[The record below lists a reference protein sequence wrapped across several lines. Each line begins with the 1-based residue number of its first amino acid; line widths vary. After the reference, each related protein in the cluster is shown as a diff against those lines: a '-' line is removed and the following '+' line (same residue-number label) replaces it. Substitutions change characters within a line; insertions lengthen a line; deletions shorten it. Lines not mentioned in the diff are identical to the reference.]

1 MTGAGSFDGDA
12 FAELQSRLAPIWPE
26 ITLRRRPGQ
35 RTLVVVSSLS
45 LDLPASYQ
53 PLIAAYEERYL
64 IYVLALATAPG
75 THVIYVTSQPILPRM
90 VDYYLDLIPTADH
103 DDTRRR
109 LTTLSMGDA
118 TLQPLT
124 RKILDRPRTVAR
136 IRSLVPDGSP
146 AILIP
151 FVTSDLEVQ
160 LGLELGLPIYGTDP
174 RLAHLGTKTGS
185 REVFAAAGV
194 PHPRGTE
201 GVHTVADLVDA
212 LFELTRD
219 RPSAAAIVKLDEGV
233 SGTGNAVVD
242 LEDLGVDADRDGL
255 RERILALTPEDPDL
269 DAEGFLALLEARGG
283 IVEERI
289 SGDDFCS
296 PSVQLLVSPEGQ
308 VEVLTTHDQVLGGP
322 TGQTYYGCRFPAA
335 PDYAALISRHASA
348 IGDTMR
354 DHGVVGRF
362 GVDFVVTRAADGWH
376 AHAIEINLRSG
387 GTTHPFLALMA
398 LTEGTYDV
406 DRAEFTAHGTPKH
419 YVASDHLEVP
429 RLDTLTPDDV
439 LDVVAEAGLDWDHV
453 TRTGV
458 VLHMVSG
465 VGVAGRVGLTA
476 IGDTPADAQDRFDRV
491 EEALRDAAAPP

>member
-1 MTGAGSFDGDA
+1 MTGAGSFDGEA
-12 FAELQSRLAPIWPE
+12 FDELQSRLAPIWPE

-90 VDYYLDLIPTADH
+90 VDYYLDLIPTVDH

-109 LTTLSMGDA
+109 LTTLSVGDT
-118 TLQPLT
+118 TLRPLT
-124 RKILDRPRTVAR
+124 RKILDRPRTVER
-136 IRSLVPDGSP
+136 IRSLVQDGSP

-185 REVFAAAGV
+185 REVFAASGV

-201 GVHTVADLVDA
+201 GVHTVDDLVDA
-212 LFELTRD
+212 LVTIRTD
-219 RPSAAAIVKLDEGV
+219 HPPSAVIVKLDEGV
-233 SGTGNAVVD
+233 SGTGNAVID
-242 LEDLGVDADRDGL
+242 LDGLDGDADRDVL
-255 RERILALTPEDPDL
+255 RDRITSLTPEDPDL
-269 DAEGFLALLEARGG
+269 HAHGFLALLAERGG

-289 SGDDFCS
+289 SGPGFAS
-296 PSVQLLVSPEGQ
+296 PSVQLLVSPEGR

-362 GVDFVVTRAADGWH
+362 GVDFVVTRADDEWH

-429 RLDTLTPDDV
+429 HLDTLTPDDV
-439 LDVVAEAGLDWDHV
+439 LDVVEEAGLSWHHA

-476 IGDTPADAQDRFDRV
+476 IGDSPADAQDRFDRV